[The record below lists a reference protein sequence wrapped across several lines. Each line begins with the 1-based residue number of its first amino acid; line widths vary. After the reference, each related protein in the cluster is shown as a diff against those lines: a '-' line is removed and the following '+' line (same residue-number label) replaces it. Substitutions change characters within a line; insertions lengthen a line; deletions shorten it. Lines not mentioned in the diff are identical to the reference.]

1 MDTNMTFRMDSE
13 VKAQMSSICA
23 QLGMT
28 PSTAFNLF
36 ANAFVRAK
44 GMPFP
49 VTIREPEPAVTQ
61 EKMLADADEMLA
73 RAEDVCWAEYVY
85 LFRNGKWYVNTTT
98 RPAEWRL
105 VEDVLKKQ

>member
-13 VKAQMSSICA
+13 VKSQMTTICA

-28 PSTAFNLF
+28 PSTAFNVF

-49 VTIREPEPAVTQ
+49 VTIQEPENTVTR
-61 EKMLADADEMLA
+61 EKMLSDTEQLLSDFAVDYKRM
-73 RAEDVCWAEYVY
+73 AE
-85 LFRNGKWYVNTTT
+85 
-98 RPAEWRL
+98 
-105 VEDVLKKQ
+105 